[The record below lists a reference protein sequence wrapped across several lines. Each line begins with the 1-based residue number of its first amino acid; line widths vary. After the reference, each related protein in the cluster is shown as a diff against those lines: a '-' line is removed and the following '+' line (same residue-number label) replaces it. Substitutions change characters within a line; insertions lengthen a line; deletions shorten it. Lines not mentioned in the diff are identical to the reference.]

1 MRLPKWQTGVL
12 LIVLQSVSTLQEMKE
27 PSSSVKLLIDEGVD
41 DQTDTIQ
48 ADSLT
53 QTKNEFNDKDL
64 IENGKG
70 TVLKDYTIRYEIL
83 KNYLFYNQ

>member
-48 ADSLT
+48 ADSLS

-64 IENGKG
+64 IENDKG
-70 TVLKDYTIRYEIL
+70 TVLKDYTNR
-83 KNYLFYNQ
+83 

>member
-64 IENGKG
+64 IENDKG
-70 TVLKDYTIRYEIL
+70 TVLKDYTNR
-83 KNYLFYNQ
+83 